1 MSQVAQPHEVT
12 LLVGAGILLTFTAG
26 VLNISTFLGPEKKL
40 ISHMS
45 GTTVKMGAFFGE
57 GDAKNGCENLAIMA
71 CFFAGAL
78 LAGFLT
84 SKPEWKS
91 LYTCALAM
99 AAVGVLQVVVAALTD
114 NEQAVAGFYIGAF
127 ACGLQ
132 NAMLTTITGFMRTT
146 HVTGTVTDIGLL
158 VGQGYPSKKG
168 DHAHWWKTKVLA
180 IDLVSYALG
189 GVAGRGLFDVGL
201 KYKVGYVPG
210 GITLAVSAA
219 ALYHCFNEL
228 TKANEV
234 AKMEHDEKKA
244 LAQAE
249 AGAANGEDSDGD
261 RPTKKKGASFR
272 RLSMKDL
279 GAMSSAI
286 SALEQVSKTMAGN
299 INSMPDPPERI
310 VAKAIVVN
318 EAAKLFKSKSQSL
331 SRREKHEKDTL
342 TALNALCKH
351 LLTKHPEVIAE
362 ITGDVGRLVDEF
374 VKANCVIQVAD
385 GELELPNTVTEKV

>member
-219 ALYHCFNEL
+219 ALYDVPGGVPRDRGDYEL
-228 TKANEV
+228 GIQIFPV
-234 AKMEHDEKKA
+234 ASRGVERVHA
-244 LAQAE
+244 LRRGGSLALGVHVVEEPCVGVVLCERLLEERQCCTQHGYE
-249 AGAANGEDSDGD
+249 LRVFDSCGG
-261 RPTKKKGASFR
+261 RACKR
-272 RLSMKDL
+272 RC
-279 GAMSSAI
+279 
-286 SALEQVSKTMAGN
+286 V
-299 INSMPDPPERI
+299 
-310 VAKAIVVN
+310 
-318 EAAKLFKSKSQSL
+318 
-331 SRREKHEKDTL
+331 
-342 TALNALCKH
+342 
-351 LLTKHPEVIAE
+351 
-362 ITGDVGRLVDEF
+362 RLYS
-374 VKANCVIQVAD
+374 
-385 GELELPNTVTEKV
+385 